1 MTNLIGGAP
10 SQLLQSA
17 MTGAGPLDP
26 KAIPRSPIMC
36 ALAADYAGADSA
48 TAQKAF
54 NASTAGT
61 VQLRGDTAYE
71 FEMLLMITRAAGTT
85 SHTTGILFAGT
96 ATLTSIN
103 YVAQVSNPTGN
114 ILAAVSQIRG
124 DAATEVVLTAANTS
138 ATENLAIKVRGVIR
152 IANGGTLI
160 PQFKYSSAPGGVP
173 TVKANS
179 FIKLVPLGDV
189 DDDLAATVGVWS

>member
-1 MTNLIGGAP
+1 MSNLIGGAP

-26 KAIPRSPIMC
+26 KAIPRAPIMC
-36 ALAADYAGADSA
+36 ALAADYVGADSS
-48 TAQKAF
+48 TAQRVF
-54 NASTAGT
+54 NASSTGA

-71 FEMLLMITRAAGTT
+71 FEAVYMITRAAGTT
-85 SHTTGILFAGT
+85 SHTTGVLFAGT

-138 ATENLAIKVRGVIR
+138 ATENLAIWVRGVMR

-160 PQFKYSSAPGGVP
+160 PQFKYSAAPGGAP

-179 FIKLVPLGDV
+179 FIKLTPVGDV

>member
-1 MTNLIGGAP
+1 MTNIVGGAP

-17 MTGAGPLDP
+17 MSGAGPLDP

-48 TAQKAF
+48 TAQRVF
-54 NASTAGT
+54 NASTTGA

-85 SHTTGILFAGT
+85 SHTSGILFAGT
-96 ATLTSIN
+96 ATFTSIN
-103 YVAQVSNPTGN
+103 YLAQVSNPTGN
-114 ILAAVSQIRG
+114 VLGAVNQIRG
-124 DAATEVVLTAANTS
+124 DAATETVLTAANTS
-138 ATENLAIKVRGVIR
+138 ATENLHIWVRGVMR

-160 PQFKYSSAPGGVP
+160 PQFKYSSAPGGAP

-179 FIKLVPLGDV
+179 FIKLTPVGDV